1 MKSEATGIEALS
13 EYRLEQIVRS
23 NQSWV
28 IDHLKTATIFDVDS
42 LDQMLE
48 LAKEFAAKELRRRK
62 HMAELSAMCE
72 NAMRLGSE

>member
-1 MKSEATGIEALS
+1 MGAMKIEELS

-28 IDHLKTATIFDVDS
+28 IDHLKTATIFDTES

-48 LAKEFAAKELRRRK
+48 LAKEFASKELRRRK
-62 HMAELSAMCE
+62 HMSDLAEMCE
-72 NAMRLGSE
+72 QAMRFGKE

>member
-1 MKSEATGIEALS
+1 MGATKIEELS

-28 IDHLKTATIFDVDS
+28 IDHLKTTTIFDTES

-48 LAKEFAAKELRRRK
+48 LAKESASKELRRRK
-62 HMAELSAMCE
+62 HMSDLAEMCE
-72 NAMRLGSE
+72 QAMRFGKE